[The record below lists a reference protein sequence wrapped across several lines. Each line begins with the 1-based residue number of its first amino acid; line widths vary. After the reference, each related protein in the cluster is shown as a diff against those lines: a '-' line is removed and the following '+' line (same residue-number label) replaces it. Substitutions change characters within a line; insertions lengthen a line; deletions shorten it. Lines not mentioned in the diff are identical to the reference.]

1 MVNALNNAQAFG
13 VVLMLLLGG
22 AYVYSQNR
30 EKVSELIA
38 RMTGGVQKVGV
49 AEAEDDDDDDD
60 DEDDDEEDEEG
71 EEDVDSDDSTV
82 VGGDDEDDDDDDD
95 DEPEPTRR
103 PVKKTV

>member
-1 MVNALNNAQAFG
+1 MNNAQAFG
-13 VVLMLLLGG
+13 VVLMLLLGV

-60 DEDDDEEDEEG
+60 DEDEEDEEG

-82 VGGDDEDDDDDDD
+82 VGGDDEEDDDDDD